1 MSRWS
6 RRGAI
11 LGVFSLASACALFGG
26 KGGGGVAG
34 VASGPQYTQA
44 FGVAMFG
51 HSGEDNT
58 LTQWTQTMYVV
69 KYDVIPFLRAVRD
82 AKRNPRL
89 GMIYEPYPGS
99 DVMVHKWVILDRK
112 GKPTKKIGE
121 AAIDHVVKKTK
132 LSADDMRICGYG
144 LGTIPTQL
152 VLINAFATG
161 MRGKVDS
168 LLYAREVE
176 WPKMMEGGHLSRAN
190 YEKMLPD
197 VDLALRVSAR
207 YHDSM
212 QEARMEVMV
221 VLALATQYMQEG
233 ALEELEGLADEV
245 IERGKHVL
253 PYPSTEDFGIAA
265 NPNANQTFLQMAYT
279 NAWYRTNPRKY
290 QYPGGRESKVPAIA
304 SAPVMPAPGVG
315 GSSPAPAPV
324 AGAPAAATPKI
335 PTSEAELEAAGI
347 GLAGR
352 FLDSLPVN
360 ADGMIE
366 DYQRGKE
373 IAGAVMEGASAAAT
387 GNIGGVVT
395 AASKF
400 LPPDHIVGVSLSTIG
415 SAMRG
420 DIRGVISG
428 VGKMTKNSKVM
439 QRMQARLG
447 KFSALEPLVAAGV

>member
-1 MSRWS
+1 
-6 RRGAI
+6 
-11 LGVFSLASACALFGG
+11 
-26 KGGGGVAG
+26 
-34 VASGPQYTQA
+34 
-44 FGVAMFG
+44 MFG

-112 GKPTKKIGE
+112 GRPTKKEGE
-121 AAIDHVVKKTK
+121 AAIDHVVRKTK

-161 MRGKVDS
+161 MRSKVDT

-176 WPKMMEGGHLSRAN
+176 WPKMMEGGHLSKAN
-190 YEKMLPD
+190 YDKMLPD

-221 VLALATQYMQEG
+221 VIALATQYMQEG
-233 ALEELEGLADEV
+233 ALEELERLADEV
-245 IERGKHVL
+245 IERGKRVL
-253 PYPSTEDFGIAA
+253 PYPSTEDFGIAS
-265 NPNANQTFLQMAYT
+265 NPSANQTFVQIAYT
-279 NAWYRTNPRKY
+279 NAWYRTNPRRY
-290 QYPGGRESKVPAIA
+290 QYPGGLESKVPTIA
-304 SAPVMPAPGVG
+304 GAPVMPAPGAG
-315 GSSPAPAPV
+315 GTGPGAAPAVTASPAPA
-324 AGAPAAATPKI
+324 AGAPAAAGPQI
-335 PTSEAELEAAGI
+335 PTSEAELKAAGI
-347 GLAGR
+347 GLAGK

-373 IAGAVMEGASAAAT
+373 IAGAVMEGATAAAT

-400 LPPDHIVGVSLSTIG
+400 LPPDHIVGVSLATIG

-420 DIRGVISG
+420 DIRGVMSG

-447 KFSALEPLVAAGV
+447 KFEGLRPLVEAAA

>member
-11 LGVFSLASACALFGG
+11 FGLLSLASGCAML
-26 KGGGGVAG
+26 GGGGGGPAG
-34 VASGPQYTQA
+34 VGGGPQYTQA
-44 FGVAMFG
+44 LGVAMFG

-69 KYDVIPFLRAVRD
+69 KYDVIPFLKAVRD
-82 AKRNPRL
+82 AKKDPGL

-112 GKPTKKIGE
+112 GNPTKKVGE
-121 AAIDHVVKKTK
+121 AAIDHVVKKTR

-161 MRGKVDS
+161 MRSKVDS

-176 WPKMMEGGHLSRAN
+176 WPKMMEAGQLSRSN

-221 VLALATQYMQEG
+221 VIALATQYMQEG

-245 IERGKHVL
+245 IERGKRVL
-253 PYPSTEDFGIAA
+253 PYPGTEDFGIAS
-265 NPNANQTFLQMAYT
+265 NPSANQTFVQIAYT

-290 QYPGGRESKVPAIA
+290 QYPGGLESKVPTIA
-304 SAPVMPAPGVG
+304 GAPVMPAPEAG
-315 GSSPAPAPV
+315 GSSPAPPAIAGPAP
-324 AGAPAAATPKI
+324 GAPNI

-347 GLAGR
+347 GLAGK
-352 FLDSLPVN
+352 FLDSLPVDAN
-360 ADGMIE
+360 GMIE

-373 IAGAVMEGASAAAT
+373 IAGAVMEGATAAAT

-400 LPPDHIVGVSLSTIG
+400 LPPDHIVGVSLATIG

-420 DIRGVISG
+420 DIRGVMSG

-447 KFSALEPLVAAGV
+447 KFSGLAPLVGAAA